1 MLFDLQGRR
10 KTAIKAIYL
19 GLAILLAGGLVLFG
33 IGSNVSGGLSD
44 VFTGGGGDGEY
55 EKAVEEAQTAVT
67 ADPDSKEAWE
77 ELIASRYSLAGLG
90 WNEESQSFDSDGL
103 KQLDLMLKD
112 WQKYQKLAG
121 EKPDLDTTSY
131 AVNAYVAKEDAKGAL
146 KAQTIIVEL
155 QPNAGNYLALMRFAL
170 SAGDSRIADASAIQA
185 TELATKDQEK
195 AVARE
200 IKQLRKLAEQQ
211 GQAVQKQIQEQLAEQ
226 QNNQGGT
233 SVGSPF
239 GGLGTGTGATGN

>member
-10 KTAIKAIYL
+10 KTAIKVVYL

-44 VFTGGGGDGEY
+44 VFTGGGGDSEY
-55 EKAVEEAQTAVT
+55 EKAVEEAQSAVT
-67 ADPDSKEAWE
+67 ANPDSKEAWE

-90 WNEESQSFDSDGL
+90 WNDETQSFDDDGV

-112 WQKYQKLAG
+112 WKKYQKLSG
-121 EKPDLDTTSY
+121 EKPDLDTASY
-131 AVNAYVAKEDAKGAL
+131 AVNAFIAKEDVKGA
-146 KAQTIIVEL
+146 QETQMIIVEL
-155 QPNAGNYLALMRFAL
+155 EPNAANYLALMRFAL
-170 SAGDSRIADASAIQA
+170 SGGDSRIADASAIKA

-195 AVARE
+195 AVASE
-200 IKQLRKLAEQQ
+200 IKQLRKLAEKR
-211 GQAVQKQIQEQLAEQ
+211 GQDIQKQIQQQLAEQ